1 VGPSVLL
8 TAAHCVS
15 DVVPGGAV
23 AEVGKLVTATRIEFA
38 VGTDSFS
45 AACSIPSDYLNDASA
60 DYALCLINKP
70 INDIVYE
77 RLAVDPSDVGL
88 GAIITLTGYGCSGT
102 GSLPI
107 NLFDTQTFN
116 MGTAKIVNLPGQ
128 LVGAPN
134 FIKVQGNASVCDG
147 DSGSGSFVVEVVAG
161 GMPSRKL
168 VAINVRSSTR
178 ARQF

>member
-1 VGPSVLL
+1 
-8 TAAHCVS
+8 
-15 DVVPGGAV
+15 
-23 AEVGKLVTATRIEFA
+23 
-38 VGTDSFS
+38 
-45 AACSIPSDYLNDASA
+45 
-60 DYALCLINKP
+60 
-70 INDIVYE
+70 VYE

-168 VAINVRSSTR
+168 VAINVRSSTQSSSIL
-178 ARQF
+178 ASMSTSAAILFVNEWAKAHNASICGMSAGLNKCHH